1 MTANLDKPPSVEA
14 VARPAFDP
22 ALPESV
28 VHMVADLA
36 DAVPQL
42 LADDSTETLTVSSTE
57 GRFILGKSFKAVV
70 SGVIVSAGTWLAE
83 HLLGQPLA
91 APDTDLGHRTEQID
105 TLARSALDLLQTG
118 GATVAAAGAC
128 CAVVAVGFQA
138 SQNRR
143 MNKALGQARGHYVH
157 PSWLSADAVQ
167 LLSRAQ
173 QAADTV
179 LCSRLHTQDME
190 GLGAANRV
198 QLPERIWSIA
208 QSLHRFSR
216 AQAASTRADGADGAT
231 TIQELLEGE
240 QVALATVRSALEEQV
255 LALEAYASR
264 AQEVDRIAAERRA
277 VEQVEARSEAL
288 MDLVAETAAST
299 LAVGEIN
306 PLTEKASAVAAS
318 LAEALSAAKDAA
330 TAALP
335 PGR

>member
-1 MTANLDKPPSVEA
+1 MTANLDKPQSVEA
-14 VARPAFDP
+14 VARPVFDP
-22 ALPESV
+22 AVPEPV
-28 VHMVADLA
+28 VRMVADLA

-42 LADDSTETLTVSSTE
+42 LADDNAETLIVSNTE
-57 GRFILGKSFKAVV
+57 GGRIVRKSFKAMVC
-70 SGVIVSAGTWLAE
+70 GAIVGGAAWLAE
-83 HLLGQPLA
+83 HFLGQPLA

-105 TLARSALDLLQTG
+105 TLVRSALDLFQTG

-128 CAVVAVGFQA
+128 CAVVAVGFQT

-143 MNKALGQARGHYVH
+143 MDKALGQARGLYVH

-167 LLSRAQ
+167 LLARAQ

-179 LCSRLHTQDME
+179 LRSRLHTQDME

-208 QSLHRFSR
+208 QSLHRYS
-216 AQAASTRADGADGAT
+216 QARVASARTGGDEAT
-231 TIQELLEGE
+231 TLQELLTGE
-240 QVALATVRSALEEQV
+240 QAALDMVRSALEEQV
-255 LALEAYASR
+255 FALEAYARR
-264 AQEVDRIAAERRA
+264 AQEVDQIAAERRA

-288 MDLVAETAAST
+288 MDLVAETAASE

-306 PLTEKASAVAAS
+306 PLTEKASAVAVS
-318 LAEALSAAKDAA
+318 LAEALAAAKDAA